1 MRKLLRPIA
10 IVLVI
15 AILLLT
21 PFSTQTV
28 MGASN
33 ISAGDSALLSKWSQ
47 LGLLDKGVSTAELY
61 KPIQKIDFIGFVNY
75 VLKPTKQAD
84 IGFNDVPKN
93 SWYGKEV
100 AKAVA
105 AGYVANGD
113 TNFYPFSNI
122 TRVEAAVMVAKV
134 FGLELSDQ
142 KLLKKITDAEKLDAD
157 QLQAFGALVEKGYLT
172 QISSG
177 RYAPLGVLKLIDAM
191 KMLDKCIGLV
201 ITSAGTVTKN
211 VKGNMIINT
220 SAVTLKKME
229 VSGDLIIGEGVADG
243 NVSLENV
250 TVKGKLI
257 IRGGGPNSVII
268 NSSAIDRDVIVEK
281 YAGNVRV
288 VAQGTTTIENTYLR
302 SGGNLLESKLTTGKG
317 FVNVIAEQAVAENQ
331 VAYLEGDYNNIQENK
346 SNINVRLAGKSDK
359 VTISEGTISSF
370 TLVSGNVDTIT
381 TKASKSIIQLLSGIV
396 NALNVE
402 KNATGN
408 RIDLDG
414 VAKVSKINVAETT
427 VINFIKGN
435 VDTLTLEP
443 TAEDTYLGMKEN
455 AFIKN
460 IVASAAATITGTGSI
475 DNLYVY
481 ADNVRAEI
489 KPDSVY
495 IANGVASD
503 INGTIID
510 STNQSVAFSVPNNMS
525 VQVKGTEKIPI
536 SEANIAD
543 IKFTYISSDNN
554 IATVSDTGV
563 ITGVNIGTTKVYVTG
578 QYMNYNVKTA
588 TIDVTVTSDN
598 VTAPGTLEINPESGE
613 AGTKADFTLTYTAGD
628 NMSNGTVVIKLPNGF
643 SAFVSDTVSIDG
655 GAEINLLASQIP
667 NIQTLS
673 FTNLNLTEGDKIIV
687 YLRNRVV
694 PTGGHYVFT
703 TVSDSDSTGPRAPIS
718 GQENA
723 EFVSDSLRILVQ
735 DTNYS
740 VPVYGSKGGTTKI
753 ANLSFAGFTGATKW
767 LIKVQDNAFTAPEFE
782 DILPAAE
789 YIEYTAGQD
798 IIAIAGQHLMLAAVD
813 ASNEVKAY
821 KDITITSSMIT
832 PYSAGILVPVTNY
845 SSPVNGVRANAVRI
859 VNLDLSDITGA
870 TKWMYRVQD
879 TATSNV
885 YVDSKFVD
893 AKEYTAGDDILVNA
907 NQYILLAAVD
917 SSENVKAYTDIKVTS
932 NMVSQPAGSLE
943 QDSNFSVPTYGAT
956 VNTIKIETLSKA
968 DSADFADIDKWM
980 YVTLANQPVIPAKGA
995 ATAEFERY
1003 TEGKTFSQY
1012 TAGGDITVSA
1022 GNHLI
1027 LVGVKTDG
1035 ALNKILAYVDL
1046 TIDATQIRQADVIE
1060 IPDINFAAPAIGS
1073 KAGTTMFPDLNF
1085 NTSATGTTIPTDAVK
1100 YMIKVQD
1107 TALASVP
1114 QSNSVLSGAIN
1125 CVENQDI
1132 AITAGQHL
1140 ILLATDA
1147 NGKIK
1152 AYKDIVISNSQIRP
1166 ADALKLLTPNDYT
1179 LPAAG
1184 TDVGTT
1190 KIVLSANGI
1199 PGFTKWI
1206 YIIGD
1211 AAFAVPYKGSILTS
1225 DPNITV
1231 TDYASGSDIKVS
1243 VGKHIL
1249 IVAVDSAGK
1258 TLAYLDE
1265 TISATQIKQPQA
1277 SILKS
1282 NSEVGANENYNY
1294 SDPEPGQTGGTTRIT
1309 TLNTLGIQGAT
1320 KWLYKVVDSSVVVT
1334 VPDYNSVIS
1343 GLLPYIIGDSITISD
1358 GQRLILYAA
1367 DSANRIKAYKDITI
1381 TSAQIRTPS
1390 AALLVSN
1397 TNYSAPT
1404 PGSSEGKTM
1413 IASLSFAGLTGSDN
1427 SWSWMYA
1434 VGDKMFSAP
1443 TKDSSATS
1451 IAGVDVLTTTTQ
1463 ISAKAGQYIL
1473 LLAVDGSN
1481 NIKAYANIYV
1491 YASGI
1496 RPYNADV
1503 IPATSYNLTK
1513 GKNEG
1518 TTCFD
1523 KLDLIGIVDAKNWMI
1538 KVQEKPFD
1546 VPAKDLALT
1555 GSTLYSLGSDINI
1568 KTGWHILLLATDT
1581 LNRVKAYADITVTK
1595 DKIQSPYATL
1605 LTENTN
1611 YTIPEPG
1618 SVAGTTT
1625 LMLSDTGIQK
1635 AAGEVVVWKYKTG
1648 TQALSIPLLEQ
1659 DASSTTEWT
1668 TYTSGG
1674 AISISSGNSLLIV
1687 ATINNKIVAYKQFT
1701 ISATQ
1706 IKPIDAP
1713 LLVINSNYTAP
1724 TAGSKP
1730 GTTKIND
1737 LKLIGVAGATKW
1749 QVKVVDAAQVTTQT
1763 LDSVFTTPT
1772 NYTSGDDI
1780 AVKENQYVVLAAVDA
1795 NGKVKAYSNILIT
1808 SANINPPLANKLVS
1822 GLNYTTPKY
1831 GTTTGTTSI
1840 YVSPEGI
1847 NGCDNFVVKVT
1858 NSASDIIAGQAIT
1871 TVAGTGST
1879 YSDFRNYTS
1888 GSDIAVSAGQYVTLI
1903 AIDVDNGNKALA
1915 YENIII
1921 TEANIRPGN
1930 AVLLQNPQNYSTLQP
1945 GSGVGTTKFTELTF
1959 VGVAGATK
1967 WIVKVTD
1974 NNIEVPM
1981 INSSVEGATGYD
1993 ANKDISVKEGQY
2005 VSLYAVDETGRIKGY
2020 VCIPVLADNVRG
2032 VAPLLTLDTNY
2043 SLPEPGSQLNKTKIA
2058 TLSLPT
2064 GATDWKYSV
2073 QDSSPEIVVKDQLLS
2088 GLTTYTQGADISALE
2103 GQHLILYATDSSSHI
2118 KAYADILLT
2127 AGNIRNVEITLAGT
2141 AISIPMGEGNI
2152 VSGGR
2157 TIIVK
2162 LAYGVWQ
2169 DDILSNTTKRNAL
2182 FDGFIASGIEQA
2194 QWGKVLTILKN
2205 EGTAAAV
2212 MNTAKDTITI
2222 TLSETA
2228 AYNITDTQVISLT
2241 VKPETGLIKN
2251 ATKAATSINSVK
2263 IAADVIAQLSGT
2275 AVPSIGEGD
2284 IVVGQKQLIITLTN
2298 GKFAL
2303 DVASDADKRNAIFD
2317 GIKTSSSDT
2326 TMWDKVITALK
2337 AAGETAIIRNSSN
2350 KITITL
2356 PAVSDYNISMNETI
2370 SVTVPYKTIAGD
2382 EILVDAIKD
2391 VAIATKIT
2399 IASNSTAVLSG
2410 TMLSTTVSETDI
2422 LTGGKTLKI
2431 TLSDGQWVTD
2441 IKTNETKRNALFS
2454 GLVATTDAASW
2465 AKVVTALKAAGQYA
2479 IERTDNYTVTI
2490 TLPSVSGFN
2499 IAANQYIT
2507 MTIPATCMIGGIA
2520 NLAISDTISIGVV
2533 ATATLSGTSIA
2544 STFDEAA
2551 VRAGGKTIVIT
2562 LSGATWVN
2570 DINTNTTVKNALFDG
2585 FKADVESSEWAKVVA
2600 NLKGSSITKTS
2611 ANVITITM
2619 PAVPDY
2625 NITALKQ
2632 VVSITITSAAAIG
2645 TVFDIQSTNTMN
2657 INYTAP
2663 TAAKIVEVRGDS
2675 KTYKLG
2681 SVIQIKVVYDTEV
2694 DVSGTPTLTLETGTT
2709 DGIASYKSGSGTK
2722 ELLFEY
2728 TVKSGDINK
2737 DLDYVATNSLSALGA
2752 SIINSGTN
2760 VNAITTLP
2768 KPGAANIGSLSY
2780 TSNMLVDAVAPKL
2793 VSGYPKV
2800 GTKTEQT
2807 ADVIVKL
2814 DEASS
2819 VYFVTVLDDINNSV
2833 PTAEQVRG
2841 GLNAAGTQVS
2851 AGMLGTVS
2859 VFENI
2864 EGTLEISNLSAYI
2877 DYTVYMVAVDSVG
2890 NVGAVTAF
2898 DFKTADTT
2906 APQFVVGYPKQDI
2919 TTFDSLIN
2927 ILIKANE
2934 DGNAYMIALPTGSN
2948 APTNAQVKA
2957 FKNASDVAV
2966 ATNLRAT
2973 AAITKDTEVKLP
2985 VTGLQVSSHYDI
2997 YVVCVDTSGNIIGT
3011 PAMVT
3016 AETSK
3021 LNMDKVEV
3029 DLAMS
3034 AILNTTTQMEYSFDS
3049 IIWKPCTATKT
3060 SITYDADAQI
3070 LVVYMR
3076 EAANITNMRTPI
3088 ILARADESV
3097 IDTTLI
3103 DYDIAAGKIIND
3115 PLNKPYNPLNKPAI
3129 NLQYRINGGEW
3140 KALNANTTV
3149 SNVVFEQGDLDVR
3162 TAATASELPSA
3173 AKAVVNIPVPMPAP
3187 ALTYN
3192 DTANTISGLLI
3203 THEYS
3208 VDDGKSWVNG
3218 LIAGDFAGTKKVLIR
3233 EKATKHKLASTAQTI
3248 QFTACALKVV
3258 ASPANETIKNSFV
3271 TITFEE
3277 NTNKPTL
3284 SVADFKNNFQ
3294 VGTWDASG
3302 NRLTTSDW
3310 GTDIESVSWN
3320 AAGNVITITYKS
3332 LVGAPNIGDEIR
3344 LLKTSGIQND
3354 AYAFGDYTSVG
3365 KLTGSFHTVPAI
3377 ESIKAVNKNNDVGY
3391 SAGEQLVITF
3401 DQATNSLKDKVALAI
3416 NASNIDKYLKLTD
3429 STGKTTKYWGT
3440 NILVEWKDYTNPVN
3454 NDADNTN
3461 DVESNRILTITFND
3475 LTLNWLE
3482 VGDKIT
3488 VDPAWGLTDE
3498 DKTTATCNTSA
3509 IVGGSFS
3516 PIPTI
3521 KDVSM
3526 TNGGVLNKTDANDII
3541 VITFDQPTNTP
3552 EILASNLIKN
3562 FTLLASDGKTVHSW
3576 GVQPAGNITW
3586 SDGGRKLTVKITST
3600 TGATVKVGDKLTILG
3615 AAGIKSADG
3624 GTASCEDS
3632 YQIGGNY

>member
-10 IVLVI
+10 IVLAI
-15 AILLLT
+15 AILLLA

-33 ISAGDSALLSKWSQ
+33 ISAEDSALLNKWSQ
-47 LGLLDKGVSTAELY
+47 LGLLDKGVSTGELY

-75 VLKPTKQAD
+75 VLKPSKQAD
-84 IGFNDVPKN
+84 LSFNDVPKN

-105 AGYVANGD
+105 AGYVANGK

-142 KLLKKITDAEKLDAD
+142 KLLKKITDAEKLDAA
-157 QLQAFGALVEKGYLT
+157 QLQAFGAIVEKGYLT
-172 QISSG
+172 QISDG

-201 ITSAGTVTKN
+201 ITSSGTVTKN

-220 SAVTLKKME
+220 NAVTLKKME

-268 NSSAIDRDVIVEK
+268 NSSAIAGDVIVEK

-317 FVNVIAEQAVAENQ
+317 FVNVIAERAVAENQ

-359 VTISEGTISSF
+359 VNISEGTISSF
-370 TLVSGNVDTIT
+370 TLVSGSVATIT
-381 TKASKSIIQLLSGIV
+381 TKASKSIIQLLSGVV

-414 VAKVSKINVAETT
+414 VAKVNKINVAETT

-435 VDTLTLEP
+435 VDTLMLEP

-455 AFIKN
+455 AYIKT

-475 DNLYVY
+475 DSLYVY

-510 STNQSVAFSVPNNMS
+510 STKPTVAFSVPDNMS
-525 VQVKGTEKIPI
+525 VQVKSTEQIPI
-536 SEANIAD
+536 SNVNIDD
-543 IKFTYISSDNN
+543 IKLTYISSDNN
-554 IATVSDTGV
+554 IATVSETGV

-578 QYMNYNVKTA
+578 QYMNYNTKTA

-598 VTAPGTLEINPESGE
+598 VTAPGTLEINPQSGE
-613 AGTKADFTLTYTAGD
+613 AGTKADFVLTYTAGD

-643 SAFVSDTVSIDG
+643 SAFVSDSVSIDG

-673 FTNLNLTEGDKIIV
+673 FTNLNLTDGDKIIV

-694 PTGGHYVFT
+694 PTGGEYRFT
-703 TVSDSDSTGPRAPIS
+703 TVSDADSTGPRAAIS

-723 EFVSDSLRILVQ
+723 EFVSDSLRVLIQ

-740 VPVYGSKGGTTKI
+740 VPVYGSQGGTTKI
-753 ANLSFAGFTGATKW
+753 SNLSFAGFIGATKW
-767 LIKVQDNAFTAPEFE
+767 LIKVQDNAFTAPEFGE
-782 DILPAAE
+782 VLPATE
-789 YIEYTAGQD
+789 YIEYAAGQD
-798 IIAIAGQHLMLAAVD
+798 ITAIAGQHLMLAAVD
-813 ASNEVKAY
+813 ETNKVKAY
-821 KDITITSSMIT
+821 KDITITSPMIT

-845 SSPVNGVRANAVRI
+845 SIPVNGIRANSVRI
-859 VNLDLSDITGA
+859 NTLNFTDIAGA

-885 YVDSKFVD
+885 YVDSDFVD
-893 AKEYTAGDDILVNA
+893 AKEYTERDDIQATA
-907 NQYILLAAVD
+907 NQHILLAAVD
-917 SSENVKAYTDIKVTS
+917 NNGKVKAFTDIKVTS
-932 NMVSQPAGSLE
+932 DMVSQPAGSLE
-943 QDSNFSVPTYGAT
+943 QDSNYSAPEFGDT
-956 VNTIKIETLSKA
+956 VDTIKISTLSKA
-968 DSADFADIDKWM
+968 DSAVFADIDKWM
-980 YVTLANQPVIPAKGA
+980 YVTLANQPVIPARGA
-995 ATAEFERY
+995 AATDFERY

-1012 TAGGDITVSA
+1012 TAGGNITVSA
-1022 GNHLI
+1022 GNHLL
-1027 LVGVKTDG
+1027 LVGVQSTNGLDSVKD
-1035 ALNKILAYVDL
+1035 KILAYVDL
-1046 TIDATQIRQADVIE
+1046 TIDAAQIRQVDAIE
-1060 IPDINFAAPAIGS
+1060 IPDINFAAPAMGS

-1085 NTSATGTTIPTDAVK
+1085 NTSSTGTTIPKDAVK

-1107 TALASVP
+1107 TPLAAAL

-1125 CVENQDI
+1125 CAENQDI
-1132 AITAGQHL
+1132 LVTAGQHL

-1152 AYKDIVISNSQIRP
+1152 AYKDIVISDSQIRP
-1166 ADALKLLTPNDYT
+1166 ADALKLLSPNDYS
-1179 LPAAG
+1179 LPAPG
-1184 TDVGTT
+1184 TAVGTT
-1190 KIVLSANGI
+1190 KIILSSNGI
-1199 PGFTKWI
+1199 TGFKKWI
-1206 YIIGD
+1206 YIKGD
-1211 AAFAVPYKGSILTS
+1211 TAFPAPYKGMVLTG
-1225 DPNITV
+1225 
-1231 TDYASGSDIKVS
+1231 TDYTSGTDISVS
-1243 VGKHIL
+1243 VGQHVL
-1249 IVAVDSAGK
+1249 IVAVDIDADNK
-1258 TLAYLDE
+1258 NIALAYADE

-1277 SILKS
+1277 SLLKS
-1282 NSEVGANENYNY
+1282 SSEVGVNEIFNY
-1294 SDPEPGQTGGTTRIT
+1294 SVPEPGQTGGTTRII
-1309 TLNTLGIQGAT
+1309 TLNTFGVQGAT
-1320 KWLYKVVDSSVVVT
+1320 KFLYKVVDSSAVVAT
-1334 VPDYNSVIS
+1334 PDYNSVIP
-1343 GLLPYIIGDSITISD
+1343 GLLPCTIVDNITISE
-1358 GQRLILYAA
+1358 GQRIILYAA
-1367 DSANRIKAYKDITI
+1367 DNASRIKAYKDIAI

-1390 AALLVSN
+1390 AASLVAN
-1397 TNYSAPT
+1397 TNYST
-1404 PGSSEGKTM
+1404 PKPGIEQGKTV
-1413 IASLSFAGLTGSDN
+1413 ISSLSSAGITGSDN
-1427 SWSWMYA
+1427 SWSWMYV
-1434 VGDKMFSAP
+1434 VGDKIFSAP
-1443 TKDSSATS
+1443 AKDSSANDIT
-1451 IAGVDVLTTTTQ
+1451 GVGTLSTTTQ
-1463 ISAKAGQYIL
+1463 ISVKAGQYIL
-1473 LLAVDGSN
+1473 LLAVDGSQ
-1481 NIKAYANIYV
+1481 NIKAYANVYV
-1491 YASGI
+1491 YASSI
-1496 RPYNADV
+1496 KPYNADL
-1503 IPATSYNLTK
+1503 IDASSYSLTK
-1513 GKNEG
+1513 GTKEG

-1523 KLDLIGIVDAKNWMI
+1523 NLDLIGLIGAENWMI
-1538 KVQEKPFD
+1538 KVQDKPFD
-1546 VPAKDLALT
+1546 VPAKDVALT
-1555 GSTLYSLGSDINI
+1555 GSTLYSEKSNIDI
-1568 KTGWHILLLATDT
+1568 KTGWHILLLATDA
-1581 LNRVKAYADITVTK
+1581 LNRVKAYADITVAK
-1595 DKIQSPYATL
+1595 EQIQSPYATL

-1635 AAGEVVVWKYKTG
+1635 AANETIVWKYKTS
-1648 TQALSIPLLEQ
+1648 TQTLSIPLLEQ

-1668 TYTSGG
+1668 TYTTGA
-1674 AISISSGNSLLIV
+1674 AISVSSGNSLLIV

-1713 LLVINSNYTAP
+1713 LLYVNSNYTGP
-1724 TAGSKP
+1724 IAGSKP

-1737 LKLIGVAGATKW
+1737 LKPIGVDGSTKW
-1749 QVKVVDAAQVTTQT
+1749 QIKVVGADQGSVAQT
-1763 LDSVFTTPT
+1763 LDSVFTTPI

-1780 AVKENQYVVLAAVDA
+1780 AVVAGQYVVLAAVDA
-1795 NGKVKAYSNILIT
+1795 NGKVKAYKNILIE
-1808 SANINPPLANKLVS
+1808 SANINPPLANKLKS

-1831 GTTTGTTSI
+1831 GTIPGMTSI

-1847 NGCDNFVVKVT
+1847 NGCDNFVVKV
-1858 NSASDIIAGQAIT
+1858 SDVASDIIANQVIT

-1879 YSDFRNYTS
+1879 YSDYRNYTS
-1888 GSDIAVSAGQYVTLI
+1888 GTDIAVSADQYVSLI
-1903 AIDVDNGNKALA
+1903 AVDDTGTGIKVLA
-1915 YENIII
+1915 YENIKI

-1930 AVLLQNPQNYSTLQP
+1930 AVLLKEPQNFTALQP
-1945 GSGVGTTKFTELTF
+1945 GSGVGTTKFGDLNF
-1959 VGVAGATK
+1959 VGVPGPTK

-1981 INSSVEGATGYD
+1981 INSSVEGAAGYD

-2005 VSLYAVDETGRIKGY
+2005 VTLYAVDDTGRIKGY
-2020 VCIPVLADNVRG
+2020 VCLPVLADNVRG
-2032 VAPLLTLDTNY
+2032 IAPLLTLDTNY
-2043 SLPEPGSQLNKTKIA
+2043 SLPEPGTQINKTKIT

-2064 GATDWKYSV
+2064 GATAWKYSI

-2088 GLTTYTQGADISALE
+2088 GLSPYTQGADISALE
-2103 GQHLILYATDSSSHI
+2103 GQHLILYATDDSGHI

-2127 AGNIRNVEITLAGT
+2127 AINIRNVEITLAGT
-2141 AISIPMGEGNI
+2141 AVSIPTGEGDI

-2169 DDILSNTTKRNAL
+2169 DDVLSNATKRNAL
-2182 FDGFIASGIEQA
+2182 FDGFIAAGIEQA

-2205 EGTAAAV
+2205 EGSSAAV
-2212 MNTAKDTITI
+2212 MNTAKDTVTI
-2222 TLSETA
+2222 TLSETT

-2251 ATKAATSINSVK
+2251 ATKAATSLNTVK
-2263 IAADVIAQLSGT
+2263 ISADVIAQLSGT
-2275 AVPSIGEGD
+2275 AVPSVGEGD
-2284 IVVGQKQLIITLTN
+2284 IVVGQKQVIITLTN

-2303 DVASDADKRNAIFD
+2303 DVASDAEKRNAIFD

-2326 TMWDKVITALK
+2326 SMWDKVITALK

-2370 SVTVPYKTIAGD
+2370 SVTVPYKTATGSD
-2382 EILVDAIKD
+2382 ILVDAIKD
-2391 VAIATKIT
+2391 VALSTKI
-2399 IASNSTAVLSG
+2399 IVASNSTAVLSG

-2454 GLVATTDAASW
+2454 GLVATTDATSW
-2465 AKVVTALKAAGQYA
+2465 AKVVTALKAAGQSA

-2490 TLPSVSGFN
+2490 TLPPVSGYN

-2507 MTIPATCMIGGIA
+2507 MTIPAACMIGGIA
-2520 NLAISDTISIGVV
+2520 NLTLSDTISVGVV
-2533 ATATLSGTSIA
+2533 ATATLSGTAIA
-2544 STFDEAA
+2544 STFDESA
-2551 VRAGGKTIVIT
+2551 VRTGGKTIIIT
-2562 LSGATWVN
+2562 LSGATWAN
-2570 DINTNTTVKNALFDG
+2570 DINTNTAVKNALFDG
-2585 FKADVESSEWAKVVA
+2585 FKADVEASEWAKVVA

-2611 ANVITITM
+2611 ATSVTITM

-2632 VVSITITSAAAIG
+2632 IVSVNITSAAAIG

-2663 TAAKIVEVRGDS
+2663 TAAKVIEVRGES

-2681 SVIQIKVVYDTEV
+2681 AVVQIKVIFNTEV
-2694 DVSGTPTLTLETGTT
+2694 DVSGTPTLTLETGAV

-2728 TVKSGDINK
+2728 TVKTGDTNK
-2737 DLDYVATNSLSALGA
+2737 DLDYVAATSLSALGA

-2768 KPGAANIGSLSY
+2768 KPGVANIGSLSY

-2793 VSGYPKV
+2793 ATGYPKA

-2807 ADVIVKL
+2807 ANVIVKV
-2814 DEASS
+2814 DKDSI
-2819 VYFVTVLDDINNSV
+2819 VYYVTVLDDINNSV

-2841 GLNAAGTQVS
+2841 GLNAAGTPVV
-2851 AGMLGTVS
+2851 ADMLGTVS
-2859 VFENI
+2859 VVGNI
-2864 EGTLEISNLSAYI
+2864 EGTFEISNLSAYT

-2890 NVGAVTAF
+2890 NVGAVTAL

-2906 APQFVVGYPKQDI
+2906 APQFIAGYPQQEQPTSDN
-2919 TTFDSLIN
+2919 LIN
-2927 ILIKANE
+2927 IKIKANE

-3021 LNMDKVEV
+3021 LNMDKVDV

-3076 EAANITNMRTPI
+3076 EAANITNVRTPI
-3088 ILARADESV
+3088 ILTRADDSV
-3097 IDTTLI
+3097 IDTSLI
-3103 DYDIAAGKIIND
+3103 DYDIAAGKIIN
-3115 PLNKPYNPLNKPAI
+3115 NSTI
-3129 NLQYRINGGEW
+3129 NMQYRINGGTW
-3140 KALNANTTV
+3140 KAINASSTV
-3149 SNVVFEQGDLDVR
+3149 VNVVFEQGDLDVR
-3162 TAATASELPSA
+3162 IAATSPTDSTASELPSA
-3173 AKAVVNIPVPMPAP
+3173 SKCVVNIPVPMPAP
-3187 ALTYN
+3187 GLIYD
-3192 DTANTISGLLI
+3192 DTNNTISGLLT

-3208 VDDGKSWVNG
+3208 INGGSWVNG
-3218 LIAGDFAGTKKVLIR
+3218 LVEGDFAGTKKVLIR
-3233 EKATKHKLASTAQTI
+3233 EKATKFKLASTAQII
-3248 QFTACALKVV
+3248 QFTPCALKVV
-3258 ASPANETIKNSFV
+3258 ASPANETITKCFV

-3277 NTNKPTL
+3277 KTKNQQTL
-3284 SVADFKNNFQ
+3284 SVDYLKNNFQ

-3320 AAGNVITITYKS
+3320 TVGNAITITYKS
-3332 LVGAPNIGDEIR
+3332 LAGSPDIGSEIR
-3344 LLKTSGIQND
+3344 LLKTSGIQD
-3354 AYAFGDYTSVG
+3354 DTYAFGDYTSVG
-3365 KLTGSFHTVPAI
+3365 KLTGSFHTVPVI
-3377 ESIKAVNKNNDVGY
+3377 ESIKAVNSNNDVDF
-3391 SAGEQLVITF
+3391 SLGERLVITF
-3401 DQATNSLKDKVALAI
+3401 DQATNSLKDKSALAI

-3429 STGKTTKYWGT
+3429 STGKTTKLWGT
-3440 NILVEWKDYTNPVN
+3440 NIVVEWKDYTNPVN
-3454 NDADNTN
+3454 NDADTTN

-3475 LTLNWLE
+3475 LTLNWLK

-3498 DKTTATCNTSA
+3498 DKTTATSNTSA
-3509 IVGGSFS
+3509 IIGGSFTS
-3516 PIPTI
+3516 TP
-3521 KDVSM
+3521 KVLSVSM
-3526 TNGGVLNKTDANDII
+3526 TNGGVSNKTDANDTIK
-3541 VITFDQPTNTP
+3541 ITFNQATNIP

-3586 SDGGRKLTVKITST
+3586 GDGGTTLTIKITNT
-3600 TGATVKVGDKLTILG
+3600 TGATVRVGDTLTILG

-3624 GTASCEDS
+3624 GTASCEGS
-3632 YQIGGNY
+3632 YPIGGNY